1 MARVSN
7 ETLAKTLSNTIFDL
21 QQELKKDKKHR
32 EQVELEIRKQA
43 QRIEESAK
51 HFKPDLSD
59 LNNSMGNYVAEI
71 DKNAKDVKNSYITGK
86 AIAIYFGTLILL
98 MLSFYFFLQQ
108 QRNKTEEVQG
118 ERDYYKQFIL
128 ESEERTADFKE
139 WAK

>member
-59 LNNSMGNYVAEI
+59 LNNSMRNYVAEI

-86 AIAIYFGTLILL
+86 AIYFGTLILL

-128 ESEERTADFKE
+128 ESEKRTADFKE

>member
-1 MARVSN
+1 
-7 ETLAKTLSNTIFDL
+7 
-21 QQELKKDKKHR
+21 
-32 EQVELEIRKQA
+32 
-43 QRIEESAK
+43 
-51 HFKPDLSD
+51 
-59 LNNSMGNYVAEI
+59 MGNYVTEI

-86 AIAIYFGTLILL
+86 AIAIYFGSLILV
-98 MLSFYFFLQQ
+98 MLLCYFFLQQ